1 MLLLILLL
9 ISTSSSLSYFSYSGG
24 QPGSSNRFVHFTR
37 QLSINNLRFQPL
49 YGSLQVKIIIT

>member
-24 QPGSSNRFVHFTR
+24 QPGSSPRFVHFTR

-49 YGSLQVKIIIT
+49 YGSLQVKIITT